1 MSEFTSAITWPSVAL
16 SVAQFLIGVAIG
28 WWFKKRR
35 AVGVLGDE
43 QKLRAFV
50 IQVYDY
56 CLGLADD
63 ASRHA
68 SRVDEVC
75 QEFVKPKS
83 AHSHA
88 TPESLIVDAVSQIVL
103 ANKRFQTKLHSVEHE
118 LRQHSHLIDLHLN
131 QTRIDPL
138 TELPNRRAFDE
149 QVRHRFADRQSSGKS
164 FAIMLV
170 DLDQFH
176 KINEQFG
183 HSAGDRVLR
192 HVRDV
197 LTDALREQD
206 VITRYEGDQFAVVLP
221 ETAVA
226 EAARAAERV
235 RRAIHERQ
243 CPWEERS
250 LSVTVSVGVVE
261 AAAQDDAGA
270 LFRRVDTALYAA
282 KESGRNMGYFHDG
295 HDCHPILEDTLSS
308 LEAPDRVPRSKA
320 AAYAQYV
327 AALGVDARTDP
338 LTGLPNRRAFGD
350 ELRRQIA
357 VARQSSAPLALMIV
371 GVDRLSLLGAY
382 HGQDTVDQ
390 LLRKMGQ
397 ILCAAVRDADLVTRY
412 GWEEFAVILP
422 KTNLLEANRAHDR
435 IERALAACA
444 HDEIPLT
451 VSIGIVALQDEE
463 DSLTLAK
470 RADAAFHLTKQDRLD
485 HAAAAEPTAS
495 GVAE

>member
-1 MSEFTSAITWPSVAL
+1 M

-28 WWFKKRR
+28 WWFKERR

-50 IQVYDY
+50 IQLYDF
-56 CLGLADD
+56 CLSLADD

-83 AHSHA
+83 ANSHA
-88 TPESLIVDAVSQIVL
+88 TPESLIVDAASQIVL
-103 ANKRFQTKLHSVEHE
+103 ANKRFQAKLHSVEHE
-118 LRQHSHLIDLHLN
+118 LRQHSHQIDLHLN
-131 QTRIDPL
+131 QTRLDLL

-149 QVRHRFADRQSSGKS
+149 HVKQRFADRQASGKP

-170 DLDQFH
+170 DLDQFS

-183 HSAGDRVLR
+183 HPAGDRVLR
-192 HVRDV
+192 HLRDV
-197 LTDALREQD
+197 LTDVLREQD

-235 RRAIHERQ
+235 RLAIQERT
-243 CPWEERS
+243 CTWEDQPVR
-250 LSVTVSVGVVE
+250 VTASVGVVE
-261 AAAQDDAGA
+261 AGANEDAAA
-270 LFRRVDTALYAA
+270 LFRRVDIALYAA
-282 KESGRNMGYFHDG
+282 KETGRNVGYFHDG
-295 HDCHPILEDTLSS
+295 LACHPILEDNLSGLVAS
-308 LEAPDRVPRSKA
+308 AQGPRSKA

-350 ELRRQIA
+350 ELRRQ
-357 VARQSSAPLALMIV
+357 VTTTRQTNAQLSLMIV
-371 GVDRLSLLGAY
+371 GIDRLNLLGAY

-422 KTNLLEANRAHDR
+422 KTTLLEANRAHDR

-444 HDEIPLT
+444 HDDIPLT
-451 VSIGIVALQDEE
+451 VSIGIVDLHDEE
-463 DSLTLAK
+463 DAITFAK
-470 RADAAFHLTKQDRLD
+470 RADQAFNQSKQLNQDNES
-485 HAAAAEPTAS
+485 AVEPTTAS
-495 GVAE
+495 AD